1 MPTEGKAISVNTLF
15 IYFIIVCQQINY
27 NTIVIKKNNKMK
39 ISVELTLMPLQ
50 DNYRN
55 HIVNFI
61 TRLRNSSFH
70 IEENALSTQVYGDYD
85 EVMPFLN
92 NELKQSFIESK
103 AIIAN
108 MKIVKSDRSNYE
120 PRF

>member
-1 MPTEGKAISVNTLF
+1 MIINTLLK
-15 IYFIIVCQQINY
+15 QI
-27 NTIVIKKNNKMK
+27 KMK

-50 DNYRN
+50 DDYRN

-61 TRLRNSSFH
+61 TRLRNSKLH
-70 IEENALSTQVYGDYD
+70 IEENALSTQIYGEYD
-85 EVMPFLN
+85 EVMSFLN
-92 NELKQSFIESK
+92 QELKQSFQDSK

>member
-1 MPTEGKAISVNTLF
+1 MALV
-15 IYFIIVCQQINY
+15 Y
-27 NTIVIKKNNKMK
+27 NKKQPIKRYKMK

-50 DNYRN
+50 DDYRN
-55 HIVNFI
+55 HIVSFI
-61 TRLRNSSFH
+61 KRLRNSNFH
-70 IEENALSTQVYGDYD
+70 IEENSLSTQVYGDYD
-85 EVMPFLN
+85 EVMLFLN
-92 NELKQSFIESK
+92 KELKESFIASN

>member
-1 MPTEGKAISVNTLF
+1 
-15 IYFIIVCQQINY
+15 
-27 NTIVIKKNNKMK
+27 MK
-39 ISVELTLMPLQ
+39 ISVELTLMPLE
-50 DNYRN
+50 DYYRT

-61 TRLRNSSFH
+61 TRLRNSNFH
-70 IEENALSTQVYGDYD
+70 VEENALSTQIYGEYD
-85 EVMPFLN
+85 EVMLFIN
-92 NELKQSFIESK
+92 NELKQSFEASN